1 MECIIFVQVHEE
13 FPEKFDDLRN
23 HDNFDIRQSARKAW
37 FIMNEQDERIQDITS
52 GHSQWNL
59 HRYSLSLSLFLSLSL
74 SFYLYIYIL
83 SISLSIYFSLSFS
96 HSLSFYLSFCLF
108 LSLFLSLSLLS
119 LSLSLSLCLSLS
131 LSLYLVV
138 YQSMKRE
145 RIVTE
150 QLYNKSIY
158 YLCFH
163 LSVSLQRDRYERPH
177 ILFSYHWGDRS
188 AVLEVYR

>member
-59 HRYSLSLSLFLSLSL
+59 HRYSLSLSL
-74 SFYLYIYIL
+74 
-83 SISLSIYFSLSFS
+83 
-96 HSLSFYLSFCLF
+96 
-108 LSLFLSLSLLS
+108 
-119 LSLSLSLCLSLS
+119 SLCLSLS

-158 YLCFH
+158 DLCFH